1 MVEAVWRRTCACRS
15 ERSQERRQIRLLL
28 VSLKVNP
35 GYDFLRRDPRFQRLL
50 GQVGLEK

>member
-1 MVEAVWRRTCACRS
+1 MVGAVCRRTCACRS

-28 VSLKVNP
+28 VRPKVNP
-35 GYDFLRRDPRFQRLL
+35 VYDFPSGDPRFQRLL